1 MDIEPYFT
9 ELNSLAKYGQ
19 AWLNIIL
26 PKREGVLSIIKSH
39 SDEHIE
45 NIFVIHVS
53 ACGGFGLR
61 QSRDKGGG
69 NNPVCDMAS

>member
-1 MDIEPYFT
+1 M
-9 ELNSLAKYGQ
+9 
-19 AWLNIIL
+19 
-26 PKREGVLSIIKSH
+26 LSIIKSH

>member
-9 ELNSLAKYGQ
+9 ELNSLAKYG
-19 AWLNIIL
+19 LIIFWSI
-26 PKREGVLSIIKSH
+26 REKMLSIIKSH

-53 ACGGFGLR
+53 ACGGFGAKAKQR
-61 QSRDKGGG
+61 QKGRK
-69 NNPVCDMAS
+69 